1 MNKKL
6 AISVAVIAV
15 LLLIVIISNVKRSRD
30 VPELPEIKA
39 GSDEIL
45 INREAGVIR
54 LFKKDGKWVAGDKA
68 YPADANKAGEIE
80 KRFKEMRLT
89 DLISSK
95 GYYSRYDL
103 TPDKYVEVILKKGD
117 TILRRFKVGK
127 KSPTNRHTF
136 VKIDD
141 RPEIYLAEGTFDMVL
156 NKELDDFRD
165 REVLKVG
172 RDAVSAL
179 TVEYQG
185 MNFAFTRTREAKTDT
200 GAGKKNDEKKQKGQ
214 AWGSWTCRGYETVKL
229 NDSMVDGLVQALDP
243 LRAASFLDMPKEAL
257 TQRVC
262 SVQVKAGERE
272 MILTVY
278 RYNEKYAAA
287 TSEYPY
293 VFEVEKYAIER
304 FFITGIDRFRAAVK
318 Q

>member
-1 MNKKL
+1 MNRKI

-15 LLLIVIISNVKRSRD
+15 LILIIIISNVKHSPE
-30 VPELPEIKA
+30 VPDLPKIDA
-39 GSDEIL
+39 SADEIL

-54 LFKKDGKWVAGDKA
+54 LFKKDGKWVAGEKA
-68 YPADANKAGEIE
+68 YPADAKKAAEIE
-80 KRFKEMRLT
+80 KRFKEMLLT

-185 MNFAFTRTREAKTDT
+185 MHFAFTRTREVKKADE
-200 GAGKKNDEKKQKGQ
+200 AGKKNEAEKPHVP
-214 AWGSWTCRGYETVKL
+214 AWGPWTCRGYETVKL

-262 SVQVKAGERE
+262 SVQVKADDRE

-278 RYNEKYAAA
+278 RHNDKYAAA

-304 FFITGIDRFRAAVK
+304 FFITGIDRFRAAAK
-318 Q
+318 